1 MIKKLIQDKLVELIK
16 EIDLINVDK
25 EIDCVTI
32 FPISE
37 FEYVELNNEL
47 KEMATIVDKMSSGN
61 LFLLN
66 DGIYTEYGVLKF
78 IKVRKY
84 EESYSKY
91 RLSVDFVVNDYNEY
105 KKSLKEATIKNYET
119 FELIQHKTNFSII
132 NVVSLSASEEYKN

>member
-1 MIKKLIQDKLVELIK
+1 
-16 EIDLINVDK
+16 
-25 EIDCVTI
+25 
-32 FPISE
+32 
-37 FEYVELNNEL
+37 
-47 KEMATIVDKMSSGN
+47 MATVVDKMSSGN

-66 DGIYTEYGVLKF
+66 DGIDTEYGVLKF

-105 KKSLKEATIKNYET
+105 KKSLKEATIKNYAT
-119 FELIQHKTNFSII
+119 FELIQHKTDFSII

>member
-66 DGIYTEYGVLKF
+66 DGIDTEYGVLKF

-105 KKSLKEATIKNYET
+105 KKSLKEATIKNYAT
-119 FELIQHKTNFSII
+119 FELIQHKTDFSII